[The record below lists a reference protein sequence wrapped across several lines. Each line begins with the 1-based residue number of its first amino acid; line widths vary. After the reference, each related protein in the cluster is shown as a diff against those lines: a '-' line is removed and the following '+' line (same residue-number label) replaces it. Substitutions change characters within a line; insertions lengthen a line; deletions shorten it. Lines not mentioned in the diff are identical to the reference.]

1 MVSTP
6 LLLFAV
12 LATSTLSGALGMGGG
27 MLLMGAYVLLLP
39 PSEALALHGLTQLA
53 ANGWRARL
61 LREHVVPGVVG
72 PYLLG
77 AALAALAVAALAPP
91 PTREGILVAL
101 GVLPFLSG
109 RLPAAATISRERPSA
124 AAGCGFLVG
133 TLHLVAGV
141 SGPVL
146 DVFFLRAALDRRQ
159 VVATK
164 AITQALAHAGKA
176 GFFLATLDAANRP
189 APGLV
194 LAVWAAAGAGTTLG
208 RAALEHLDEASF
220 RRLGG
225 LVVRAAGLAYLA
237 RGLAAW

>member
-1 MVSTP
+1 MLTTCF
-6 LLLFAV
+6 LLLAV

-39 PSEALALHGLTQLA
+39 PAEALALHGLTQLA
-53 ANGWRARL
+53 ANGWRAWL
-61 LREHVVPGVVG
+61 LRRHVVPGVLG

-77 AALAALAVAALAPP
+77 AAGAALVVAALAPP
-91 PTREGILVAL
+91 PTRRGILLML
-101 GVLPFLSG
+101 GILPFLSG
-109 RLPAAATISRERPSA
+109 RLPAGATIAPDRPRA

-164 AITQALAHAGKA
+164 ALTQALAHAGKA
-176 GFFLATLDAANRP
+176 AFFLSSLALADRP

-194 LAVWAAAGAGTTLG
+194 LGAWVAAFAGTTLG
-208 RAALEHLDEASF
+208 RAALEHLEEEHF
-220 RRLGG
+220 RSLGRV
-225 LVVRAAGLAYLA
+225 VVRAAGLAYLA
-237 RGLAAW
+237 RGLAAS